1 MMAGQE
7 LSLQPFPLAR
17 TSPVLFLYTCISVT
31 ANLVL
36 TPILIA
42 ASLAGNQHKRRKIMQ
57 RLGLALTRPNSKAPT
72 GPIIWIHA
80 LSVGEVT
87 SALPLVRGLRE
98 TYPDAIIYFSVTTT
112 AGLKIARD
120 AAKKLVDDV
129 LFAPFDLFFT
139 VRRFLRLLS
148 PDIFILVETDFW
160 PEWLRQIHDRNIPA
174 VLVNGRFSR
183 QSIRRYQRFAMLF
196 RPMFSCFSLLAM
208 QTEEDGRQLRR
219 LGLPPDRIRCLGNL
233 KFDAGSI
240 VKKKGATCQ
249 FNRSELGISDQAL
262 LLVCGSTH
270 PGEEEIIFSALAKI
284 HKKIPELRLILAPR
298 DIARGEEIIQLA
310 RQAGFSTRLRSRPNR
325 EDVDILVLDTLGE
338 LAGAYHLA
346 DLAFIGG
353 SLIQEG
359 GHNPIEAAAA
369 SIPVLFGP
377 HMEDFSEISAGL
389 LQAGGA
395 LRVSSSD
402 DLACQIKDLLGNPD
416 TAKKIGQN
424 AGAFV
429 RQGQGVVNR
438 HLDIIDQLLGKR
450 VSRSR

>member
-1 MMAGQE
+1 M
-7 LSLQPFPLAR
+7 
-17 TSPVLFLYTCISVT
+17 
-31 ANLVL
+31 
-36 TPILIA
+36 LIA
-42 ASLAGNQHKRRKIMQ
+42 ASLAGSRHKRRKIMQ
-57 RLGLALTRPNSKAPT
+57 RLGLALTRPNSKAST

-98 TYPDAIIYFSVTTT
+98 AYPDATIYFTATTT
-112 AGLKIARD
+112 AGSKIAKD
-120 AAKKLVDDV
+120 AAGELVDQV
-129 LFAPFDLFFT
+129 LYAPFDLFFT

-160 PEWLRQIHDRNIPA
+160 PEWLRQIHSCNIPA
-174 VLVNGRFSR
+174 VLVNGRFSQ
-183 QSIRRYQRFAMLF
+183 QSMRWYQRLAPLF
-196 RPMFSCFSLLAM
+196 RPMFSCFTLLAM
-208 QTEEDGRQLRR
+208 QTEEDGKQLRR
-219 LGLPPDRIRCLGNL
+219 LGLPSDRIRCLGNL

-249 FNRSELGISDQAL
+249 CNRSELGISNQAL
-262 LLVCGSTH
+262 LFVCGSTH

-284 HKKIPELRLILAPR
+284 HKRFPELRLILAPR

-310 RQAGFSTRLRSRPNR
+310 RQAGFSARLRSRPGR
-325 EDVDILVLDTLGE
+325 KDVDILVLDTLGE

-353 SLIQEG
+353 SLVQEG

-377 HMEDFSEISAGL
+377 HMEDFSEISTGL

-395 LRVSSSD
+395 LRVSSSA
-402 DLACQIKDLLGNPD
+402 DLARQIKGLLANPD
-416 TAKKIGQN
+416 TARKMGQK
-424 AGAFV
+424 AAEFV
-429 RQGQGVVNR
+429 RQGQGVVSR
-438 HLDIIDQLLGKR
+438 HLEVIDQLLRKR
-450 VSRSR
+450 ASRQ